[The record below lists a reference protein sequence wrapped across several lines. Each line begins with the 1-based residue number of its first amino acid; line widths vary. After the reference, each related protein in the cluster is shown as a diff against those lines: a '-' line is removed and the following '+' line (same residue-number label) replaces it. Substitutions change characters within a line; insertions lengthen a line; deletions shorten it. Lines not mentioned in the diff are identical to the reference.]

1 MSKFKNNLMVKLTAL
16 MCVLV
21 VAVVAGI
28 GSLSYYWSSKMV
40 TQEVEGKLEA
50 QLQGIKSQ
58 YAMGLEN
65 VETLLNLIGETPTL
79 KNLNVG
85 DLATDGDKLSTVQGL
100 LSDMQDKQSELL
112 DNIFI
117 VDTRGK
123 IQADNDKGSLNNL
136 DVSARSYFNEAMQGK
151 SVWSEIM
158 TSKATGLPV
167 RVYAYPL
174 KGRNGS
180 VSGVIAAS
188 IKMDAIFSVLA
199 DAKVGDNGY
208 AYMIN
213 SDGLLV
219 YHPNADYM
227 MQKKVTEFGIPEL
240 EAAYPD
246 MAAGNDNSVIYTY
259 AGITKL
265 NMYTGLDGYS
275 ISLNADQAEYLA
287 GLFKMRRQMFLFS
300 LAFFAISLVCAGL
313 ITRYIVVRIRRMQDV
328 MKAASEGDLT
338 AEFRVNGKLVTE
350 GDEVI
355 QMGNSLNE
363 MISDFRAMIIEIL
376 RISEILSSSSQQLA
390 SSAEEGGRAA
400 EEVTSNIEEIT
411 AGSEEQASH
420 VLRTKDAVV
429 EMKKCLDHSAQS
441 TEDMVQ
447 KAERVRE
454 TADAGQKQ
462 MQKTVKQMDA
472 IRVSSDQT
480 IKVIATLSEQSGLI
494 GNITSTISGIA
505 DQTNLLALNAS
516 IEAARAGE
524 QGRGFAVVAEEIR
537 KLATESMESATGI
550 SELIGKIQSEI
561 NMASALINAENDAI
575 NEGIST
581 MDQTGRTFDDIAESI
596 GSTTALISDVAK
608 SIDVTDEHS
617 STVTEAMEFIATVA
631 QQSTASA
638 QEVSASAEEQN
649 AIAQE
654 IAGASEQ
661 LAGMAQELIEKVTRF
676 NVN

>member
-58 YAMGLEN
+58 YTMGLEN

-117 VDTRGK
+117 VDTSGK
-123 IQADNDKGSLNNL
+123 IKADNDKGSLNNL
-136 DVSARSYFNEAMQGK
+136 DVSARSYFKEAMQGK

-287 GLFKMRRQMFLFS
+287 GLFKMRRQMLLFS

-429 EMKKCLDHSAQS
+429 EMKKCLDYSAQS

-454 TADAGQKQ
+454 TADAGQQQ

-480 IKVIATLSEQSGLI
+480 IQVIATLSEQSGLI

-575 NEGIST
+575 NAGIST

-608 SIDVTDEHS
+608 SIDVTDAHS